1 VIPSKKQ
8 SRGEY
13 DMMGRL
19 FDRQQPFFYDF
30 CLEDHVPQDHL
41 LRQIAKVLDLSD
53 VREKLAPYYS
63 SKGRPSLDPELMI
76 RRLLIGYLYGIRSE
90 RRLVEEVHLNLAY
103 RWFCGLGLT
112 GEVPERSSFSKTRH
126 GRVRESDAFRMV
138 FESVLQ
144 TCLRAGL
151 IGGET
156 FATDASV
163 IEADARIARCTE
175 GKQPPDDW
183 DDPGKVTR
191 PVLAQPPK
199 TRFSARRTRSR
210 GRRSVQKTGQ
220 APLGGAFPKPP
231 FSPEFKTFE
240 TAILGRKSSGFERQ
254 AEMSACPF
262 GSGSRRGAPRA
273 TMYRGQPVTI
283 LHAHHEAAD
292 AARC

>member
-1 VIPSKKQ
+1 
-8 SRGEY
+8 
-13 DMMGRL
+13 MMGRL
-19 FDRQQPFFYDF
+19 YDRQQPLFYDF

-112 GEVPERSSFSKTRH
+112 GEVPERSGFPKTRH

-163 IEADARIARCTE
+163 IEAHLKAPSQLPSSAIARH
-175 GKQPPDDW
+175 D
-183 DDPGKVTR
+183 R
-191 PVLAQPPK
+191 
-199 TRFSARRTRSR
+199 RARRMH
-210 GRRSVQKTGQ
+210 
-220 APLGGAFPKPP
+220 LGGDRAE
-231 FSPEFKTFE
+231 SPQ
-240 TAILGRKSSGFERQ
+240 ARQ
-254 AEMSACPF
+254 ADRFLAAAHA
-262 GSGSRRGAPRA
+262 RRLRA
-273 TMYRGQPVTI
+273 LTI
-283 LHAHHEAAD
+283 KGGNEGD
-292 AARC
+292 